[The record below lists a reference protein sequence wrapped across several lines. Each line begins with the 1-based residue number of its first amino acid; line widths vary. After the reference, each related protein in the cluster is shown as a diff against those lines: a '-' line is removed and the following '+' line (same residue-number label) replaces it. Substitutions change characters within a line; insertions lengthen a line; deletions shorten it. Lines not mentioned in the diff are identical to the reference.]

1 MYGIP
6 DSRVQEIFACGIRN
20 TAQGIRNPTDKESGI
35 STLNPKCTA
44 RNPES
49 KTVLDSLTWRMGGGG
64 GDEGGKRGGGG
75 GGDACSFFVPVSLT
89 YSD

>member
-6 DSRVQEIFACGIRN
+6 DSRIQEIFACGIRN
-20 TAQGIRNPTDKESGI
+20 TAQGIRNPTDRESGI
-35 STLNPKCTA
+35 STLNPQCTA

-49 KTVLDSLTWRMGGGG
+49 KTVLDSLTWRMGGW
-64 GDEGGKRGGGG
+64 GGGG
-75 GGDACSFFVPVSLT
+75 GGPGVAMLAAFVPVSLT